1 MSAQQVFRY
10 TLAVLAALA
19 MAYVLVASLRIL
31 IVLLIAVII
40 ASAVRPLIG
49 RLKAMR
55 VPEGLAVIVVYGG
68 IALSILLIGVVI
80 LPPVINRFADYLSS
94 DLRLENRII
103 ITKNWIENNLGNLLG
118 REIVLSD
125 TETIQAAAQDVV
137 RSIRSTAP
145 DFLSGLSGTIGE
157 VVLVFVMGVYWLASR
172 DKTIEFVTQLASSK
186 HRETTR
192 NALFEIE
199 ESMGSYVR
207 GIVFVAL
214 FVGTANFLIL
224 LLLGIPNAATFG
236 FIIGL
241 TTMLPVV
248 GGFIGG
254 ISAALLGLLSSPLHG
269 LAVFGTFVLVQQA
282 EVHYLTP
289 RMMAR
294 SIGVDPLLV
303 MVAVFI
309 GFVMYGVMGAII
321 AIPILGTISIL
332 LRDFVIKPH
341 RESIAT
347 YDMEKGV
354 VVFRATEDPTPTPT
368 QLEVIRPAPT
378 SGE

>member
-10 TLAVLAALA
+10 TLVVLAALA
-19 MAYVLVASLRIL
+19 TAYVLWASLRIL
-31 IVLLIAVII
+31 VVLLIAIII

-55 VPEGLAVIVVYGG
+55 VPEGLAVILVYGG
-68 IALSILLIGVVI
+68 IALSILLIGVAI

-94 DLRLENRII
+94 DLRLANRII
-103 ITKNWIENNLGNLLG
+103 ITKSWIETNLGALLG

-125 TETIQAAAQDVV
+125 TETIQAAAEDVV
-137 RSIRSTAP
+137 RTIRNTAP
-145 DFLSGLSGTIGE
+145 DFVSGLSGTIGE
-157 VVLVFVMGVYWLASR
+157 VVLVFVMGVYWLGSR
-172 DKTIEFVTQLASSK
+172 DKSIEFVTQLASSK
-186 HRETTR
+186 HRETTHK
-192 NALFEIE
+192 ALFEIE

-214 FVGTANFLIL
+214 FVGTANFVIL
-224 LLLGIPNAATFG
+224 LLLGIPNAATFA

-254 ISAALLGLLSSPLHG
+254 ISATLLGLLSSPLHG
-269 LAVFGTFVLVQQA
+269 LAVFGVFVLVQQA

-289 RMMAR
+289 RIMAR

-303 MVAVFI
+303 MVAVFV
-309 GFVMYGVMGAII
+309 GFVMYGVLGAII
-321 AIPILGTISIL
+321 AIPILGTIAIL

-341 RESIAT
+341 RDNMAS

-354 VVFRATEDPTPTPT
+354 VVFRGTEDPTPTPT
-368 QLEVIRPAPT
+368 QLETIRPAPT
-378 SGE
+378 RSE

>member
-19 MAYVLVASLRIL
+19 TAYIMLASLRIL
-31 IVLLIAVII
+31 IVLLIAIII

-49 RLKAMR
+49 RLKSIR
-55 VPEGLAVIVVYGG
+55 IPEGLAVILVYGG
-68 IALSILLIGVVI
+68 IALSILLIGVAI

-94 DLRLENRII
+94 DLRLANRII
-103 ITKNWIENNLGNLLG
+103 ITKSWIETNLGNLLG

-125 TETIQAAAQDVV
+125 AETIQAAAEDVV
-137 RSIRSTAP
+137 RTIRNTAP
-145 DFLSGLSGTIGE
+145 DFVSGLSGTIGE

-172 DKTIEFVTQLASSK
+172 DKSIEFVTQLASSK

-192 NALFEIE
+192 KALFEIE

-214 FVGTANFLIL
+214 FVGMANFVIL
-224 LLLGIPNAATFG
+224 LLLGIPNAATFA

-254 ISAALLGLLSSPLHG
+254 ISATLLGLLSSPLHG
-269 LAVFGTFVLVQQA
+269 LAVFGVFVLVQQA

-303 MVAVFI
+303 MVAVFV

-341 RESIAT
+341 RESNAA
-347 YDMEKGV
+347 YDLEKGV
-354 VVFRATEDPTPTPT
+354 VVFRGTEDPTPTPG
-368 QLEVIRPAPT
+368 QMEAIRPIPAN
-378 SGE
+378 GE

>member
-1 MSAQQVFRY
+1 MTAQQVFRY

-19 MAYVLVASLRIL
+19 TAYILLASLRIL
-31 IVLLIAVII
+31 IVLLIAIII

-55 VPEGLAVIVVYGG
+55 VPEGLAVILVYGG
-68 IALSILLIGVVI
+68 IALSILLIGVAI

-94 DLRLENRII
+94 DLRLANRII
-103 ITKNWIENNLGNLLG
+103 ITKSWIETNLGNLLG

-125 TETIQAAAQDVV
+125 TETIQAAAEDIV
-137 RSIRSTAP
+137 RTIRSTAP
-145 DFLSGLSGTIGE
+145 DVVNGLSATIGE

-172 DKTIEFVTQLASSK
+172 DKSIEFVTQLVSSK
-186 HRETTR
+186 HRETAR

-254 ISAALLGLLSSPLHG
+254 ISATLLGLLSSPLHG

-303 MVAVFI
+303 MVAVFV
-309 GFVMYGVMGAII
+309 GFVMYGVLGAII
-321 AIPILGTISIL
+321 SIPILGTIAIL

-341 RESIAT
+341 RENIAS
-347 YDMEKGV
+347 YDLEKGV
-354 VVFRATEDPTPTPT
+354 VVFRGTEDPTPTPG
-368 QLEVIRPAPT
+368 QLEAIRPAPQ